1 MSSFDRSTLGV
12 PLRPGCLPAGASV
25 ELKAAR
31 HILRESFEAVKMVY
45 LRAQADKVKGV
56 KLKVDDSARSK
67 DRHFAMCSTD
77 GSHIVLAP
85 DMALLPPK
93 TMAAIMAHEFGH
105 AVDFLYPGS
114 FIIKRDGK
122 LDVMPTGRRSNQ
134 GMDRGRFDY
143 WERRSDDDVERT
155 ADLIAE
161 RIFGSN
167 IGYCGPCRLQT
178 FLDGS
183 ADQRD
188 CLHPRPTGLR

>member
-12 PLRPGCLPAGASV
+12 PMRHGCLPAGAAI
-25 ELKAAR
+25 EAKAAR
-31 HILRESFEAVKMVY
+31 AILRESFEAVKLVY
-45 LRAQADKVKGV
+45 LRAQADKVKNV
-56 KLKVDDSARSK
+56 RLQVDDSPRNK
-67 DRHFAMCSTD
+67 DRHFAMCRTD
-77 GSHIVLAP
+77 GTLIVLAP

-114 FIIKRDGK
+114 FIVTRDGK
-122 LDVMPTGRRSNQ
+122 LDVLPTGRRSNQ
-134 GMDRGRFDY
+134 GMNRGRLEH
-143 WERRSDDDVERT
+143 WEGRSDDAVERT

-161 RIFGSN
+161 SIFGSK

-183 ADQRD
+183 PDQRD
-188 CLHPRPTGLR
+188 CIHPRPRGLR